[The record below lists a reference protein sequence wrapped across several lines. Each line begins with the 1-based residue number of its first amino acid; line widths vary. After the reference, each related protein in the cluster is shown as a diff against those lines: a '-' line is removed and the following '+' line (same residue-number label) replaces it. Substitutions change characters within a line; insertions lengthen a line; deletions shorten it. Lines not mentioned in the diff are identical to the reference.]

1 MLRTPP
7 GNEYE
12 ASSAH
17 ASPSPPPPP
26 LLLPPAAPAAPA
38 APAVATSHL
47 LAVGFDGDQLDRIL
61 YGGAPLV
68 KTRADGKLVCRVS
81 ARMFPDRAAL
91 RKHVAKSKLYRAAY
105 EKACREGRISL
116 A

>member
-1 MLRTPP
+1 MCIRD
-7 GNEYE
+7 
-12 ASSAH
+12 S
-17 ASPSPPPPP
+17 
-26 LLLPPAAPAAPA
+26 
-38 APAVATSHL
+38 L